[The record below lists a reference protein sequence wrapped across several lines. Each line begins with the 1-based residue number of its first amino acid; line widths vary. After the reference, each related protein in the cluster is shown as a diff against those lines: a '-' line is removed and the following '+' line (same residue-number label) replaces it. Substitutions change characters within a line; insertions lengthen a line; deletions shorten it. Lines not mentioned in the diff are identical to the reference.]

1 MPNVP
6 GRAVSVVLGLFA
18 LGACNR
24 LSPELTPRVVTD
36 TGRIV
41 KAQAARVDGLGDLSA
56 LALVALRR
64 GEPERLLAIGWSGY
78 AVLDGE
84 SLAPTQ
90 TVRFAR
96 SDDVGRM
103 VVRDV
108 DGDGAVEFVRLGEH
122 WIGRTAVFALDGSL
136 RWQDPDEV
144 RARAPNATAVVDFD
158 GDGRCE
164 FVTAFNVATSMRVVD
179 CDGKPLRELP
189 CAPQTGTLRAVD
201 LDGDGKDELAA
212 LDGAA
217 LRVLAGDGRE
227 RLRIAAA
234 DCGFLSV
241 LDVVRDPTPGV
252 DRDVFL
258 LHGSNG
264 LALWGFDGRRVDV
277 GDARSARDRF
287 GNFDGERV
295 RVAVDGVAWDVRAG
309 LLRQQAWPAGFVAA
323 RVRLRFFAGELAYEE
338 VLRAPG
344 DGELVR
350 ALALCALAAAPG
362 RPACVLVGCGGD
374 VLRYRAR

>member
-1 MPNVP
+1 MPYVP
-6 GRAVSVVLGLFA
+6 SHASSLTLGL
-18 LGACNR
+18 LSVCACNR
-24 LSPELTPRVVTD
+24 LSTDLTPRVLVD

-41 KAQAARVDGLGDLSA
+41 KAQVARVDGLGDLSA

-136 RWQDPDEV
+136 RWQDADEV

-189 CAPQTGTLRAVD
+189 CAPQTGALRAVD

-227 RLRIAAA
+227 RLRIEAA

-241 LDVVRDPTPGV
+241 LDVVRDPTPGA

-258 LHGSNG
+258 LHGSKG
-264 LALWGFDGRRVDV
+264 LALWAFDGS
-277 GDARSARDRF
+277 DARSARDRF

-295 RVAVDGVAWDVRAG
+295 RVAIGGAEWDVRVG

-362 RPACVLVGCGGD
+362 RPAGVLVGCGSD
-374 VLRYRAR
+374 VIRYRAR